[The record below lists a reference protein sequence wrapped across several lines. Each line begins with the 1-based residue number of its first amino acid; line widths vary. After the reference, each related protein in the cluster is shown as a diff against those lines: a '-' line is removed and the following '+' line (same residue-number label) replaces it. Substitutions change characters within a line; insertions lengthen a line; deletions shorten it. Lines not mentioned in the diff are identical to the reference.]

1 MSSPR
6 HPRPSR
12 ASRTARRLSPVLL
25 PLLAAALLTG
35 CTPKVPLQSAPAA
48 TDTACAD
55 VVVNLP
61 EEVAGQRSRE
71 TDAQGTAAWGS
82 PDSTVLMRCGVDVP
96 GPTTAR
102 CIGVSGVDWVIDD
115 SRQPLMT
122 YTTYGRDP
130 AVEVFVNEDPDD
142 GGISG
147 SSVLAALSDAIG
159 GSIEATGGCTDP
171 AELLSTEAPVAPAS

>member
-6 HPRPSR
+6 RPRPSR
-12 ASRTARRLSPVLL
+12 ASRTVRRLTPALV
-25 PLLAAALLTG
+25 PLLAAGLLTG
-35 CTPKVPLQSAPAA
+35 CTSKVPLEPAPDA
-48 TDTACAD
+48 TEAACAD
-55 VVVNLP
+55 VVVHLP

-82 PDSTVLMRCGVDVP
+82 PDSTVLLRCGVDVP
-96 GPTTAR
+96 GPTTER

-122 YTTYGRDP
+122 YTTYGRSP
-130 AVEVFVNEDPDD
+130 AVEVFVNEDPD

-159 GSIEATGGCTDP
+159 GSIKATGGCTDP
-171 AELLSTEAPVAPAS
+171 AELLTTEPPAAP